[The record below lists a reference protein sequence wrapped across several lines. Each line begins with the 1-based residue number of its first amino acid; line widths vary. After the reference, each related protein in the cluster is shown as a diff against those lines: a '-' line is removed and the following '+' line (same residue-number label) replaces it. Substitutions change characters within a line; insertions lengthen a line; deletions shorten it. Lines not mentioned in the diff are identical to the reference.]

1 MSFGL
6 KNTPSEF
13 QNIMNDIFNDYTRFS
28 IVYIDDV
35 LIFSNSIEEHL
46 QHLKIFQRL
55 VRENGL
61 VISAS
66 KIKLF
71 QTKIRLLGFEIY
83 RGTIKSIQ
91 RAIEF
96 ANKFPE
102 EIKDKNQL

>member
-6 KNTPSEF
+6 KNASSEF
-13 QNIMNDIFNDYTRFS
+13 KNIMNDIFNAYTRFS

-35 LIFSNSIEEHL
+35 LIFSNSIKEHF
-46 QHLKIFQRL
+46 QHLKIFQKL

-71 QTKIRLLGFEIY
+71 QTKIRILGFEIY
-83 RGTIKSIQ
+83 QGTIKPIQ

-96 ANKFPE
+96 PNKFDNE
-102 EIKDKNQL
+102 LKDKNQL